1 MPERTVLVG
10 LLMEDGGLTLEQLCS
25 VCAVDPQW
33 VADHVSQ
40 GHLHVSGTD
49 PAHWRF
55 GSREI
60 RRTRQIR
67 QIETAFDAV
76 PELAALVADLVD
88 ELDGLR
94 SRLQRD

>member
-1 MPERTVLVG
+1 MHERSVLIGV
-10 LLMEDGGLTLEQLCS
+10 LMEDAGLTLDQLCS

-33 VADHVSQ
+33 VANHVSQ
-40 GHLHVSGTD
+40 GHLHASGAD

-67 QIETAFDAV
+67 QIEVAFDAV

-94 SRLQRD
+94 SRLPRG